1 MIFQWPDRLVFACG
15 CGVYEPLPGLSY
27 AAQLQVYLRHNSS
40 NNNSCWWGG
49 RGERGHDGYA
59 AGVWRGTAATAV
71 RSSRWSKLGSKSG
84 EGVTVAAATVAS
96 AAAAAGIAAAAGV
109 LRSGHV
115 LRRLAC

>member
-1 MIFQWPDRLVFACG
+1 MIFEWPDRLVFACG

-40 NNNSCWWGG
+40 NNSSCMWS
-49 RGERGHDGYA
+49 GEREGGAEYA

-84 EGVTVAAATVAS
+84 EGVAVAAAAAGVAS
-96 AAAAAGIAAAAGV
+96 AAAAPGV

-115 LRRLAC
+115 LRCLAC

>member
-96 AAAAAGIAAAAGV
+96 AAAAAGV